1 VDQVT
6 ISRLVRL
13 AYLRFYFSPRYML
26 SGKGLAGGMRRGI
39 KGGLSLLTYLLR
51 GPRKQNPSANG

>member
-1 VDQVT
+1 
-6 ISRLVRL
+6 L